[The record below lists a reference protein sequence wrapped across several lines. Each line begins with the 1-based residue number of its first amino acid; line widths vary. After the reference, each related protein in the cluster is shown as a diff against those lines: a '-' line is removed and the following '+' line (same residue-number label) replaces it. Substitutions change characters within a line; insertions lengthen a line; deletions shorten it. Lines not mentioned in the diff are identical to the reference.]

1 MQQVIIGL
9 DTSEMMS
16 EMKLSGQSVT
26 DYHIDEFDD
35 EGVDIDD
42 LEDIDEDDDDDDNE
56 DDDDN
61 DDESVL
67 LILNSLLFE
76 YDCFSICHCQFINL
90 FTGLGFHS

>member
-16 EMKLSGQSVT
+16 EMKSSGQSET

-67 LILNSLLFE
+67 LILNGLLFK
-76 YDCFSICHCQFINL
+76 YDCCSIFFFQFINL